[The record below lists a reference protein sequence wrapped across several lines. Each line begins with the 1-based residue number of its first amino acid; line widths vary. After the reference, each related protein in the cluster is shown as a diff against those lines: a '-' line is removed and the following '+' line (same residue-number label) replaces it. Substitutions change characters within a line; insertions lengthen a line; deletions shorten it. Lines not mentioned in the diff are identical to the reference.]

1 VYFAILPTPN
11 SGLIPTRSTP
21 DPTRDPC
28 PVIRIAE
35 GSVNA
40 FDSARVARLASRVSS
55 FAWRPLRMEFPRK
68 LLILGLLANFTLLSQ
83 ASTQPV
89 HARHA
94 MVVTVHALASQVGV
108 EILQAGGNAVDAAV
122 ATGFALAVV
131 HPPAGNIG
139 GGGFMLIRMADGK
152 THFLDYR
159 EKAPEAASRDM
170 YLDAQGN
177 VVDGASEFGYK
188 SIGVP
193 GSVAGMVYAEQKY
206 GKLTLKQVMA
216 PAIELARDG
225 YALTWGEAED
235 FHDRY
240 LAQYPES
247 RRVFQR
253 NGDYYKPGEIFR
265 QPDLAGTLERIAAQ
279 PDDFYHG
286 ALARELAA
294 AVQKGGGLITADDL
308 AHYEVKERE
317 PVRGIYRGYEV
328 ISAPPPSSGG
338 TVLLESLNMLEG
350 YALAKMESRSAESV
364 HFTVEAFRRA
374 FFDRAEFMGD
384 PDFSRIPV
392 AQLLDKRYAAAWRET
407 IDPQHASPS
416 KELQRPAVFSELEQY
431 AAAHPPTNA
440 SPESNHTT
448 HYSVVDAEGNAVAVT
463 TTINDWFGSRVTA
476 DGLGFLLND
485 EMDDF
490 SAKPG
495 VPNADGLIQGAAN
508 AIGPRKRPLSS
519 MTPTIVVHNGKTVM
533 VLGSPG
539 SSKIITTV
547 ANVLMG
553 VVDYGMNIQEA
564 VNAPRFHH
572 QWLPDVVNVEKW
584 FSPDALNTL
593 RKMGYNVQV
602 GLGSGDDYSPYWSDA
617 ECIAIDEKT
626 GERLGATDGRN
637 SNGKAVGY

>member
-1 VYFAILPTPN
+1 M
-11 SGLIPTRSTP
+11 RS
-21 DPTRDPC
+21 
-28 PVIRIAE
+28 
-35 GSVNA
+35 
-40 FDSARVARLASRVSS
+40 
-55 FAWRPLRMEFPRK
+55 PRK
-68 LLILGLLANFTLLSQ
+68 LLIRLLLTILAL
-83 ASTQPV
+83 ASSAFAATRPV
-89 HARHA
+89 HAQHA
-94 MVVTVHALASQVGV
+94 MVVSVHELASQAGV

-131 HPPAGNIG
+131 HSPAGNIG

-152 THFLDYR
+152 AHFLDYR
-159 EKAPEAASRDM
+159 EKAPAAATRDM
-170 YLDAQGN
+170 YLDPQGN
-177 VVDGASEFGYK
+177 VIEGASEYGYK
-188 SIGVP
+188 AIGVP
-193 GSVAGMVYAEQKY
+193 GSVAGMVTAEKKF

-216 PAIELARDG
+216 PAIRLARDG
-225 YALTWGEAED
+225 FALTWDEARD
-235 FHDRY
+235 LHDSY
-240 LAQYPES
+240 LAKFPES

-253 NGDYYKPGEIFR
+253 NGDYYKSGEVFR
-265 QPDLAGTLERIAAQ
+265 QPDLARTLERISEN

-294 AVQKGGGLITADDL
+294 AVQKGGGLITVEDL

-317 PVRGIYRGYEV
+317 PVHGSYRGYDV

-338 TVLLESLNMLEG
+338 TVLIESLNVLEG
-350 YALAKMESRSAESV
+350 YDLAKMQNRSAQSI
-364 HFTVEAFRRA
+364 HFTVEGFRRA

-384 PDFSRIPV
+384 PDFSKIPV
-392 AQLLDKRYAAAWRET
+392 AQLLDKRYAAAWRES
-407 IDPQHASPS
+407 IDPEHASAS
-416 KELQRPAVFSELEQY
+416 KELKRPAVFSELEQY
-431 AAAHPPTNA
+431 AETHPPQV
-440 SPESNHTT
+440 PRRESNHTT
-448 HYSVVDAEGNAVAVT
+448 HYSVVDPDGNAVAVT

-490 SAKPG
+490 SSKPG

-508 AIGPRKRPLSS
+508 EIGPGKRPLSS

-553 VVDYGMNIQEA
+553 VVDYGMNLQEA
-564 VNAPRFHH
+564 VNAPRFHN

-584 FSPDALNTL
+584 FSPDTVNTL
-593 RKMGYNVQV
+593 GKMGYKVQV
-602 GLGSGDDYSPYWSDA
+602 GLHDGQDVSPYWSDA

-637 SNGKAVGY
+637 SRGKAVGY